1 MLLSGSYI
9 CIYDSF
15 SRSLDEA
22 FQLRYFSALFF
33 PFIFFQELFS
43 IIEFLEFTLGF
54 PLSVSFFGLPLCD
67 LNIPHCPSFNKS
79 EGSTKRKVWF
89 CTKRRFVSVAYISC
103 WPDGIFCDRIS
114 LLSWLFLPTHFYFTQ
129 NSRSWQLHIGPIS
142 SPLDSEP
149 NRIPFR
155 HETIKNHPPPGD
167 KFHINKKEVTLYL
180 LHLSP
185 TSDKGHFSTFLVS
198 SIIFI
203 PRFLLF
209 GGFCVPLCD
218 LNIPYGSSDY
228 KTEWCTNR
236 LNRFCTKHR
245 FVPAEYI
252 RYWFP
257 VSYLL

>member
-89 CTKRRFVSVAYISC
+89 CTKRRFVSVAHISY

-129 NSRSWQLHIGPIS
+129 NSRSWQLRTGPIS

-155 HETIKNHPPPGD
+155 HEAIKKSPSPGWQ
-167 KFHINKKEVTLYL
+167 
-180 LHLSP
+180 
-185 TSDKGHFSTFLVS
+185 
-198 SIIFI
+198 
-203 PRFLLF
+203 
-209 GGFCVPLCD
+209 
-218 LNIPYGSSDY
+218 IPYKQKRSDPLSVASF
-228 KTEWCTNR
+228 T
-236 LNRFCTKHR
+236 
-245 FVPAEYI
+245 YI
-252 RYWFP
+252 R
-257 VSYLL
+257 